1 MFTNRIHSIF
11 LILSF
16 SFMGLT
22 AQVPATP
29 MKDKDAFKKKLVQM
43 TATVNTLESDFIQE
57 KNLSVLASKIISKG
71 HFCYRK
77 ENHIRWEYLSPYKY
91 LIIISGGKIFVKEEK
106 NQKQYDIQSNRMFQE
121 MNKFISG
128 CIQGD
133 ILNNEKDYKAG
144 YFEDEKSYFVRLI
157 PNADAMKKMLSEVQ
171 IWFNR
176 NDLTVTRIVMLEP
189 GGDYTRIDFT
199 NKKVNTDIP
208 LEKFDFK

>member
-1 MFTNRIHSIF
+1 MFINRIFLVF
-11 LILSF
+11 LILGF
-16 SFMGLT
+16 SLMGIT
-22 AQVPATP
+22 AQVPSAP
-29 MKDKDAFKKKLVQM
+29 MKNKEGFKKELVQM

-77 ENHIRWEYLSPYKY
+77 ENHIRWEYLNPYKY
-91 LIIISGGKIFVKEEK
+91 LIIISDGKLFVKEEK

-144 YFEDEKSYFVRLI
+144 YFEDEKSYFVRLV
-157 PNADAMKKMLSEVQ
+157 PNAEAMKKMLSEVQ
-171 IWFNR
+171 IWFNKT
-176 NDLTVTRIVMLEP
+176 DFTVSRIVMLEP

-208 LEKFDFK
+208 LEKFNFK